1 MTDAIVMRDSDVAL
15 DRWSDPVRGRVGF
28 RTLLGGPETRTADFT
43 AGVTELEPE
52 GWLGHH
58 RHAPSELYH
67 VLDGEGTLTIDGAE
81 HAVSA
86 GTTAYIPG
94 DSEHGIRNTGA
105 GRLRFFYAF
114 GVGSF
119 EQVEYRFTD
128 DR

>member
-1 MTDAIVMRDSDVAL
+1 MTEAMVIIDADVAL
-15 DRWSDPVRGRVGF
+15 EGWSDPVRGNVGF
-28 RTLLGGPETRTADFT
+28 RTLFGGPATTTADFT

-58 RHAPSELYH
+58 RHQPSEIYYL
-67 VLDGEGTLTIDGAE
+67 LEGEGILTIDGAE

-86 GTTAYIPG
+86 GTAVYIPG
-94 DSEHGIRNTGA
+94 DSEHGIRNTGT

-119 EQVEYRFTD
+119 DQVEYRFSD
-128 DR
+128 G